1 MRLMRKS
8 PRLEAVLSDANLG
21 TDAKQKSSTWKV
33 VRRRRAP
40 LQLIFWHIWVS
51 LRFDLPRKKWVSF
64 WININFWIIYQ
75 KGKSRE
81 LSSSGDQLVSV
92 VAVWCGLTPT
102 LTTTEKEEEDC
113 YLGSVRAPQNRYYRN
128 LVPIFVFVLQL
139 LEYLVDIGRLLYY
152 YVLLPC
158 TFFFQPGSPKEVLLT
173 SMASQ
178 RHAQPLFSE
187 GIS

>member
-64 WININFWIIYQ
+64 WININFWIIY
-75 KGKSRE
+75 
-81 LSSSGDQLVSV
+81 
-92 VAVWCGLTPT
+92 
-102 LTTTEKEEEDC
+102 
-113 YLGSVRAPQNRYYRN
+113 
-128 LVPIFVFVLQL
+128 
-139 LEYLVDIGRLLYY
+139 
-152 YVLLPC
+152 
-158 TFFFQPGSPKEVLLT
+158 
-173 SMASQ
+173 
-178 RHAQPLFSE
+178 
-187 GIS
+187 